1 MHGNGNH
8 QPMRR
13 APRNGSEVDAF
24 GPGKLA
30 LKWDRGERAGIKR
43 GARRRERHQARTS
56 LRTGR
61 Y

>member
-1 MHGNGNH
+1 MDVESTR
-8 QPMRR
+8 QSMRR
-13 APRNGSEVDAF
+13 EPRNGSEVDAF

-30 LKWDRGERAGIKR
+30 LKWDRGQRAEVKR
-43 GARRRERHQARTS
+43 NCRRRERHVTRTA